1 MKMPQLMACLNVFPY
16 PDEVNTDRII
26 NQNYF
31 YSNYHAKGH
40 SFELF

>member
-1 MKMPQLMACLNVFPY
+1 MACLNVFPY

-26 NQNYF
+26 NPIYF
-31 YSNYHAKGH
+31 YPNYHAKGH